1 MLLIPSIDLRAG
13 KCVRLLKGDFSAET
27 RYEFAPHELM
37 WRYQRLGASWL
48 HLVDLDAARDGALS
62 RDNPNRT
69 LIQQLASPRAVALQV
84 GGGIRSR
91 AALDDLFAIGV
102 TRAVIGSAAVE
113 QRDEVARWLTIY
125 GPERLCLAFDVRI
138 DALGV
143 PRLAIRGWQQK
154 TALSLWDAVAAFGDR
169 GLKHVLCTDIERD
182 GALAGPNLALYDE
195 ALRRFPDIRWQASGG
210 VGTGADLA
218 ALAAHGLPAAI
229 SGKALLEARI
239 STEELRPFLPNV

>member
-1 MLLIPSIDLRAG
+1 MLLIPSIDLRGG
-13 KCVRLLKGDFSAET
+13 KCVRLLKGDFNAET
-27 RYEFAPHELM
+27 RYEFGPHELM
-37 WRYQRLGASWL
+37 WRYQQLGASWL

-62 RDNPNRT
+62 RDNRNRT
-69 LIQQLASPRAVALQV
+69 LIQEVAAPRAVALQV

-91 AALDDLFAIGV
+91 SALDELFAIGV

-113 QRDEVARWLTIY
+113 QREEVSQWLTLY
-125 GPERLCLAFDVRI
+125 GSERICLAFDVRV
-138 DALGV
+138 DAQQV
-143 PRLAIRGWQQK
+143 PRLAIRGWQQE
-154 TALSLWDAVAAFGDR
+154 TSLSLWDAVAAFSNS

-182 GALAGPNLALYDE
+182 GALSGPNLALYDE

-210 VGTGADLA
+210 VSTGADLA

-239 STEELRPFLPNV
+239 PTEELRTFLPNV